1 MRPWWTLLT
10 VKMRPFRTKDDLIAQ
25 FLVWRKLGKLLY
37 QSECCAHLGFLNFI
51 HLLPTPVG
59 IKTTRSMMNKRVAN
73 SLLALILMAISFTV
87 YAVDPGVGIGAPGPG
102 VARYP
107 RVGAPGV
114 GVLPGAGVG
123 APGVTPHNGIGGPA
137 SGAGALPGAGYG
149 TAGKP
154 VGKGPANVD
163 GGVNRAGRR

>member
-1 MRPWWTLLT
+1 M
-10 VKMRPFRTKDDLIAQ
+10 KNIAS
-25 FLVWRKLGKLLY
+25 K
-37 QSECCAHLGFLNFI
+37 
-51 HLLPTPVG
+51 
-59 IKTTRSMMNKRVAN
+59 
-73 SLLALILMAISFTV
+73 SLWALIPVTLSFNV

-107 RVGAPGV
+107 HVGAPGV
-114 GVLPGAGVG
+114 GVLPGVGAG
-123 APGVTPHNGIGGPA
+123 APGLTPRNGIRGPA

-154 VGKGPANVD
+154 VGRGPANVN